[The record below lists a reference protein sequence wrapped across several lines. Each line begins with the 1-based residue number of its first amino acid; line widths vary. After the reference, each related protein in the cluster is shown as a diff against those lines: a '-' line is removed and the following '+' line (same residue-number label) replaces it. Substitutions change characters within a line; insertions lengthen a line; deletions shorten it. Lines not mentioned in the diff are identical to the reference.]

1 LGRGAPVE
9 AMSQAATMAIHT
21 VIAAVYDMPDP
32 RGQCRAR
39 GRGQP
44 DGEVDMLQV
53 TAKLV
58 LLLLRLVIPASG
70 RHRAHVPP
78 PTPRRRHVPPLPRY
92 RRRPEV
98 PLCGDASELIR
109 PYALT
114 PEEFRQRWT
123 RYAKAGAAR

>member
-1 LGRGAPVE
+1 
-9 AMSQAATMAIHT
+9 
-21 VIAAVYDMPDP
+21 MPDP
-32 RGQCRAR
+32 RDLAGSGGMANLREQ
-39 GRGQP
+39 
-44 DGEVDMLQV
+44 VDMAQV

-58 LLLLRLVIPASG
+58 LLLLRRVMPATG

-78 PTPRRRHVPPLPRY
+78 SPPRHRHVPPPPRY

-114 PEEFRQRWT
+114 PEEFRERRTQ
-123 RYAKAGAAR
+123 YVKAGAR